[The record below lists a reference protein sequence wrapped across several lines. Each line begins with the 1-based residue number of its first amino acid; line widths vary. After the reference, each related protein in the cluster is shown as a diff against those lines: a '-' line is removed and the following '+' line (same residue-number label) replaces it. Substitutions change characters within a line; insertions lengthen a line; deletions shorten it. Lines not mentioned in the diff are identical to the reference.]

1 MREAMLADNCERR
14 TEMTDLTKEFQ
25 RRYQI
30 LTIEV
35 EDLRDGKRV
44 HAGSIAAQVIDAMAS
59 KASTASTRQDAD
71 C

>member
-30 LTIEV
+30 LTIE
-35 EDLRDGKRV
+35 RDGKRV

-59 KASTASTRQDAD
+59 KASTASTRHDAD